1 MTKAK
6 LIKSNE
12 RKNVAIFILIAICFV
27 LAITVSCQYV
37 EIKNLLEIQSS
48 KTNYIIKNAESIIDI
63 LTIGEENGD

>member
-12 RKNVAIFILIAICFV
+12 RKNVVIFILIAICFV
-27 LAITVSCQYV
+27 LAIITSCQYV
-37 EIKNLLEIQSS
+37 ELKKSDNEILKNTNEI
-48 KTNYIIKNAESIIDI
+48 IGI